1 MWVIRR
7 KSDGWY
13 YCGWQEGF
21 GPDIKD
27 ALTYLAPPTFSKSW
41 MVANGDDVWME
52 EREPWHISL
61 PVMLGISLA
70 MWVCLYYL
78 VRVLMAW

>member
-1 MWVIRR
+1 MYVIRR

-13 YCGWQEGF
+13 YTGGF
-21 GPDIKD
+21 GSFSNDPTRARTYLEPHP
-27 ALTYLAPPTFSKSW
+27 ALTFSE
-41 MVANGDDVWME
+41 GEVWE
-52 EREPWHISL
+52 EKREPWHISL

-70 MWVCLYYL
+70 LWVGLYYL